1 MYEYD
6 AFEDIQEL
14 EGLNAAQLEAV
25 TSTEG
30 FIRVIAGAGSGKTR
44 ALSHRFAYLVNEIG
58 ILPGNI
64 LCVTFT
70 NKSANEMRQRIHRL
84 TGDKDNGYINTFHGF
99 CVSIMQEDSN
109 AVQYPKSFLVLDN
122 SDIDAMLGTIYEER
136 GLTLRDMTFGQARD
150 MIEIRKIFKEPQYY
164 LDMITMSL
172 DTLRNKYL
180 VSEDPA
186 DIIFYGYLYQ
196 EKKCFGLDYNDL
208 IKFSLYIFSQRPD
221 IRLKWQSR
229 LEYIMIDEF
238 QDIDDLQYEL
248 MSVLCGYHKNLFI
261 VGDPDQTIYTWRGAN
276 VKYLLDF
283 ENHHPGTKT
292 VMMMEN
298 YRSTPQILDAANSL
312 IDKNTVRIKKD
323 LIPTLPGGSV
333 PLVHHAKTPA
343 EEAQW
348 IAEKI
353 EDLHTRKEIPYRDI
367 TVLYRAHHVTRSV
380 EEEFLK
386 KKIPYTLYSGVQFFG
401 RMEIKDALC
410 YLRMIAYKDDLS
422 FARVV
427 NRPRR
432 NMGERRMAFLREMA
446 QANQSTL
453 YEALVRYLDN
463 DIFKGTKA
471 RKFVELI
478 ERFSS
483 ESEGRPVSE
492 VLSAILDESGYETSL
507 RTEGSQERLD
517 NLAELKQS
525 VYIYESTCGEE
536 TTLEDYLRHAALF
549 SNSDADA
556 GTDDKVRLMT
566 VHTAKGLEF
575 PYVFLCGMNEGIFP
589 SRKTRTLEG
598 MEEERRLAF
607 VAVTRA
613 QKALY
618 LSEAQGR
625 NFDGSPRYPSRF
637 ILDIDPSLLNFVPD
651 MDENLIREAKAGIR
665 LSDRRM
671 HSEKKE
677 NLLQKGSRVR
687 HRIFGPGTIT
697 GLDKDKSAYIIR
709 FDDMDTDRQIT
720 FRAKLE
726 LLSTPEI

>member
-1 MYEYD
+1 
-6 AFEDIQEL
+6 
-14 EGLNAAQLEAV
+14 
-25 TSTEG
+25 
-30 FIRVIAGAGSGKTR
+30 
-44 ALSHRFAYLVNEIG
+44 
-58 ILPGNI
+58 
-64 LCVTFT
+64 
-70 NKSANEMRQRIHRL
+70 
-84 TGDKDNGYINTFHGF
+84 
-99 CVSIMQEDSN
+99 
-109 AVQYPKSFLVLDN
+109 
-122 SDIDAMLGTIYEER
+122 
-136 GLTLRDMTFGQARD
+136 
-150 MIEIRKIFKEPQYY
+150 
-164 LDMITMSL
+164 
-172 DTLRNKYL
+172 
-180 VSEDPA
+180 
-186 DIIFYGYLYQ
+186 
-196 EKKCFGLDYNDL
+196 
-208 IKFSLYIFSQRPD
+208 
-221 IRLKWQSR
+221 
-229 LEYIMIDEF
+229 
-238 QDIDDLQYEL
+238 
-248 MSVLCGYHKNLFI
+248 
-261 VGDPDQTIYTWRGAN
+261 
-276 VKYLLDF
+276 
-283 ENHHPGTKT
+283 
-292 VMMMEN
+292 MEN

-422 FARVV
+422 FVRVV

-471 RKFVELI
+471 RRFVELI